1 MTKNQKDNND
11 KISDEMMI
19 SDEIY
24 MTSGVHIGTR
34 QKTADMKDY
43 IYKVRNDGL
52 YIIDINKTDKKINIA
67 SKFISKFDP
76 KNLSSLYL
84 FILFRI
90 LVDQFG
96 FFVSKFIS
104 KFDPENI
111 LVVSVRQYGQKPI
124 RKLSEYTGIKVLD
137 GRFRPGTLTNP
148 SAKGFIE
155 PELLIVTDP
164 LADSQALNEA
174 RNIGIPVVG
183 LCDTNNEL
191 KYLDIVIPTNNKGR
205 RALALV
211 YWLLARAI
219 LKEKGK
225 IKSYENFK
233 PTVEDFEAEI

>member
-1 MTKNQKDNND
+1 MTKDQPEDTEKNNQD
-11 KISDEMMI
+11 MMI

-67 SKFISKFDP
+67 AKFISKF
-76 KNLSSLYL
+76 N
-84 FILFRI
+84 
-90 LVDQFG
+90 
-96 FFVSKFIS
+96 
-104 KFDPENI
+104 PENI

-191 KYLDIVIPTNNKGR
+191 KYIDIVIPTNNKGR

-211 YWLLARAI
+211 YWLLSRAI
-219 LKEKGK
+219 LKEQGK
-225 IKSYENFK
+225 IKTLEAFK

>member
-1 MTKNQKDNND
+1 MTKDPQEDNEKN
-11 KISDEMMI
+11 SEEMMI

-34 QKTADMKDY
+34 QKTADMMDY

-76 KNLSSLYL
+76 
-84 FILFRI
+84 
-90 LVDQFG
+90 
-96 FFVSKFIS
+96 
-104 KFDPENI
+104 ENV

-148 SAKGFIE
+148 TAKGFIE

-191 KYLDIVIPTNNKGR
+191 KYIDIVIPTNNKGR

-211 YWLLARAI
+211 YWLLSRAI

-225 IKSYENFK
+225 IKSYEDFK

>member
-1 MTKNQKDNND
+1 MTKDTQEDIEK
-11 KISDEMMI
+11 KSEEMMI

-34 QKTADMKDY
+34 QKTADMMDY

-52 YIIDINKTDKKINIA
+52 YIIDINKTDIKINIA
-67 SKFISKFDP
+67 SKFISKFD
-76 KNLSSLYL
+76 S
-84 FILFRI
+84 
-90 LVDQFG
+90 
-96 FFVSKFIS
+96 
-104 KFDPENI
+104 ENV

-191 KYLDIVIPTNNKGR
+191 KYIDIVIPTNNKGR

-211 YWLLARAI
+211 YWLLSRAI

-225 IKSYENFK
+225 IKSFEDFK